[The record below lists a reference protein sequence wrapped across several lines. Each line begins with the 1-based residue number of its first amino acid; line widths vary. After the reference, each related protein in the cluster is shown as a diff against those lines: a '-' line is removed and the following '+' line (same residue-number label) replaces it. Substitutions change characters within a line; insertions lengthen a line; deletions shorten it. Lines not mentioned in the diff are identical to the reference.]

1 MLFSLADFL
10 TATLLSRRNCLH
22 WSSVRQSP
30 PWKYESKQWPFHK
43 PWFPL
48 LNRFRSFKKMR
59 NFSLVTAVNAGFSP
73 NSPTE
78 DPHGFAAGIT
88 MNPLRE
94 VFESMNYDENYYL
107 RNNET
112 WHLHDPSNMMLKDG
126 ILKGINKFEISEMIR
141 LISGEFQQ
149 TFQVKKHLSF
159 VA

>member
-1 MLFSLADFL
+1 MAHCGTL
-10 TATLLSRRNCLH
+10 TSKILH
-22 WSSVRQSP
+22 FEIMDAQYTAM
-30 PWKYESKQWPFHK
+30 KF
-43 PWFPL
+43 
-48 LNRFRSFKKMR
+48 FRSGGDRM
-59 NFSLVTAVNAGFSP
+59 SLRAAVNAGFSP

-141 LISGEFQQ
+141 LISGEFQEV
-149 TFQVKKHLSF
+149 FQVKNNCYLLFS
-159 VA
+159 